1 MAISSNR
8 RQPGMQ
14 TGDRPIQSGDAAYWS
29 TLRLSL
35 CIFAV
40 AFLVR
45 LGLMV
50 AMHPYDQPLRVEIHH
65 VALSLSDGHGFANPY
80 PTPTGPTALYTPGC
94 PLILAGIYRI
104 FGSGRLAEAVTYVLD
119 MSIASLVFALLP
131 LASSWLGLSRQI
143 GVWAGFLGAA
153 IPVYLLNE
161 YRSITAVSGA
171 LCLVCLTL
179 LSAWAWR
186 TRQRPSERLAVMF
199 GAAWG
204 AALLISPNLLF
215 VGIIWLI
222 AASLHF
228 RTSIT
233 RFALGSLLIT
243 LLILAPW
250 VIRNRI
256 VLGAPILTRSGLGL
270 ELWIAN
276 NDYSSPTYGGNERS
290 QRLYQPFVNQPEAMQ
305 MARRGEAS
313 YMHQRLDLAMTW
325 IESHPQRF
333 LSLTG
338 ERIFLFWLPVT
349 YRISQSVVLWV
360 LEIGAILGL
369 YVTWSR
375 NRDALWILGTIW
387 LGYPLVYYFVQLD
400 NPYRYPMYWSVL
412 LLAVYGCSWLAHSM
426 NNLEIRSRMTFL
438 LRGLPAK

>member
-1 MAISSNR
+1 
-8 RQPGMQ
+8 MQ

-171 LCLVCLTL
+171 LSLMCLTL
-179 LSAWAWR
+179 LTAWAWS
-186 TRQRPSERLAVMF
+186 TRQRLSGRLAVLF

-204 AALLISPNLLF
+204 AVLLISPNLLF
-215 VGIIWLI
+215 VGLLWLI
-222 AASLHF
+222 GVSVQF
-228 RTSIT
+228 RTSIM
-233 RFALGSLLIT
+233 RFASTSLIVAC
-243 LLILAPW
+243 LILAPW
-250 VIRNRI
+250 VIRNKI
-256 VLGAPILTRSGLGL
+256 ILGSPILTRSGFGL

-276 NDYSSPTYGGNERS
+276 NDYSSPTYGGNEVS
-290 QRLYQPFVNQPEAMQ
+290 HQLYQPFINQSEAMRIAQ
-305 MARRGEAS
+305 EGEAL
-313 YMHQRLDLAMTW
+313 YMHQRMDMAIHW
-325 IESHPQRF
+325 IDSHPHRF

-338 ERIFLFWLPVT
+338 ERIFLFWLPIT
-349 YRISQSVVLWV
+349 YRKSQSVGLWI
-360 LEIGAILGL
+360 LEMGAVLGL
-369 YVTWSR
+369 CITWAR
-375 NRDALWILGTIW
+375 NRRALWILGAIW

-426 NNLEIRSRMTFL
+426 NNLEIRSRMTSL